1 MPYFLNNIKVKV
13 KKDQVFLFFIANSVG
28 NHLFVSLDQSA
39 MLQINDSLIDIHRMT
54 FEYAQQDLDLH
65 SWLLINLS
73 LRQ

>member
-1 MPYFLNNIKVKV
+1 MI
-13 KKDQVFLFFIANSVG
+13 LFFIANSVR

-39 MLQINDSLIDIHRMT
+39 ILQINASLIDIQRMT
-54 FEYAQQDLDLH
+54 FEYAQQDSDLH